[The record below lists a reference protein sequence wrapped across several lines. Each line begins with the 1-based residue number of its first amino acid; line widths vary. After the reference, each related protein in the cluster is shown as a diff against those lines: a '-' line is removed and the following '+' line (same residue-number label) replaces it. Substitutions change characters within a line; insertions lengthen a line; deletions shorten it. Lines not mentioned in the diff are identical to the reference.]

1 MPAMPEYSYPCI
13 QLYFSRL
20 FGNTCRYSCSRA
32 RIVISY
38 EFPLN
43 ERIRTLLRL
52 EDLYRRAHYF
62 ASKGDPEEHHVALTS
77 LFEILDVGGRADLK
91 SDVMQELERQKQHLD
106 ALRHNPAISHEALTA
121 VLADIDKTISEMFLS
136 SGKTGQELR
145 ENDWLMSIKQRS
157 AIPGGVCQFDLPS
170 YHFWLNQNADIR
182 RLDLGEWLAP
192 FLPIRNGV
200 QIILKLLRENGKTS
214 TQLAHQGVYQQTMA
228 GRLAQMLRI
237 RLDSAYDCV
246 PEISA
251 NKYALN
257 VRFTTAIGTQRRTSD
272 DDVKFEL
279 TFCNL

>member
-1 MPAMPEYSYPCI
+1 M
-13 QLYFSRL
+13 
-20 FGNTCRYSCSRA
+20 
-32 RIVISY
+32 ISY

-62 ASKGDPEEHHVALTS
+62 ASKSDPEEHHVALTS

-106 ALRHNPAISHEALTA
+106 ALRNNPAISQEALTS
-121 VLADIDKTISEMFLS
+121 VLADIDKAVSDMFLS

-170 YHFWLNQNADIR
+170 YHFWLSQNAEAR

-200 QIILKLLRENGKTS
+200 QIILKLLRENGKTAS
-214 TQLAHQGVYQQTMA
+214 QLAHQGVYQQTMA

-257 VRFTTAIGTQRRTSD
+257 VRFTTAIGTQRRTSA

>member
-1 MPAMPEYSYPCI
+1 M
-13 QLYFSRL
+13 
-20 FGNTCRYSCSRA
+20 
-32 RIVISY
+32 ISY

-62 ASKGDPEEHHVALTS
+62 ASKSDPEEHHVALTS
-77 LFEILDVGGRADLK
+77 LFEILDIGGRADLK
-91 SDVMQELERQKQHLD
+91 SDLMQELERQKHHLD
-106 ALRHNPAISHEALTA
+106 TLRHNPAISQEALRS
-121 VLADIDKTISEMFLS
+121 VLADIEKAISDMFLS
-136 SGKTGQELR
+136 AGKTGQELR

-170 YHFWLNQNADIR
+170 YHFWLNQSAETR

-200 QIILKLLRENGKTS
+200 QIILRLLRESGKTA

-257 VRFTTAIGTQRRTSD
+257 VRFTTAIGSQRRTSV

>member
-1 MPAMPEYSYPCI
+1 M
-13 QLYFSRL
+13 
-20 FGNTCRYSCSRA
+20 
-32 RIVISY
+32 ISY

-52 EDLYRRAHYF
+52 EDLYQRAQYF
-62 ASKGDPEEHHVALTS
+62 ALKDDPEEHHVALTS

-91 SDVMQELERQKQHLD
+91 SELMQVLERQKQHLD
-106 ALRHNPAISHEALTA
+106 ALRNNPAISQEALATILAEIEKA
-121 VLADIDKTISEMFLS
+121 VSDLFLS

-145 ENDWLMSIKQRS
+145 ENEWLMGIKQRS
-157 AIPGGVCQFDLPS
+157 AIPGGVCEFDLPS
-170 YHFWLNQNADIR
+170 YHFWLNQSAEVR
-182 RLDLGEWLAP
+182 RLDLNEWLAP

-200 QIILKLLRENGKTS
+200 QIILKLLRESGKTTS
-214 TQLAHQGVYQQTMA
+214 RVAHQGVYQQTMA

-237 RLDSAYDCV
+237 RLDSNYDCV

-257 VRFTTAIGTQRRTSD
+257 VRFTTAIGTQRRTSV

>member
-1 MPAMPEYSYPCI
+1 LPACSFAA
-13 QLYFSRL
+13 FSFIFTGFSGIL
-20 FGNTCRYSCSRA
+20 ALTLVSCA

-52 EDLYRRAHYF
+52 EDLYGRAHYF
-62 ASKGDPEEHHVALTS
+62 ASKSDPEEHHVALTS

-91 SDVMQELERQKQHLD
+91 SDLMQELERQKQHLD
-106 ALRHNPAISHEALTA
+106 ALRSNPAISQEALTS
-121 VLADIDKTISEMFLS
+121 VLSDIEKAISDMFLS

-170 YHFWLNQNADIR
+170 YHFWLNQNAEVR

-200 QIILKLLRENGKTS
+200 QIILKLLRESGKTT

-257 VRFTTAIGTQRRTSD
+257 VRFTTAIGMQRRTSV